1 MGKTQTVL
9 YDPVKYLDTAEDIV
23 TYIDVLLEDG
33 DVRLFEAALMKEIVP
48 AIKRYGVSVDDI
60 ERLLDR
66 VARQN
71 DYVRERVGHI
81 LASCWRAARERRQER
96 DQSVSQSPKDV
107 SRQGVFSGSGVGV

>member
-71 DYVRERVGHI
+71 GYVRERVGHI
-81 LASCWRAARERRQER
+81 LASCWRAAHDRRQER

-107 SRQGVFSGSGVGV
+107 SRQSVFSGVGV

>member
-48 AIKRYGVSVDDI
+48 AIKRYGISVDDI
-60 ERLLDR
+60 EHLLEV
-66 VARQN
+66 VAKQN

-81 LASCWRAARERRQER
+81 LAVCRQVSGERNLAGRPAYWGIEKAKNLA
-96 DQSVSQSPKDV
+96 SIYEE
-107 SRQGVFSGSGVGV
+107 

>member
-33 DVRLFEAALMKEIVP
+33 DVRLFKAALMKEIVP
-48 AIKRYGVSVDDI
+48 AITRYGVSVDDI
-60 ERLLDR
+60 EHLLEV
-66 VARQN
+66 VAKQN

-81 LASCWRAARERRQER
+81 LASCWSAARERRQER
-96 DQSVSQSPKDV
+96 DQMIV
-107 SRQGVFSGSGVGV
+107 

>member
-48 AIKRYGVSVDDI
+48 AIKRYGVYVDDI
-60 ERLLDR
+60 ARLLER

-81 LASCWRAARERRQER
+81 LASCWRAARERKQER
-96 DQSVSQSPKDV
+96 NQSVSQSPKDV
-107 SRQGVFSGSGVGV
+107 SRRGVFSGVGV

>member
-60 ERLLDR
+60 ERLLER

-81 LASCWRAARERRQER
+81 LASCWRAAERKQER

-107 SRQGVFSGSGVGV
+107 SRRGVFSGVGV